1 MKYAARRY
9 RCQCQSSQARSLLN
23 FACPLALYPRGK
35 VEVVSNN
42 MKCFNDYGRRET
54 AEIFRG
60 FGLADPGNCKYWDI
74 VGIGNIGHGH
84 IAQCSYFAAMP
95 CSHHCVYPVPKYDG
109 EICKGEKNCGKYL
122 FLMSRAQCGDG
133 C

>member
-1 MKYAARRY
+1 M
-9 RCQCQSSQARSLLN
+9 
-23 FACPLALYPRGK
+23 
-35 VEVVSNN
+35 EVVSNN
-42 MKCFNDYGRRET
+42 MKYFNDYGQRET

-109 EICKGEKNCGKYL
+109 EICKGREKLWKI
-122 FLMSRAQCGDG
+122 SVPHEQSTVW
-133 C
+133 